1 MCIRDRLEKN
11 YGKEGAEIIC
21 DNCQDTIFG
30 GFAPQ
35 SKTAEALSSA
45 LGSRTVL
52 SGSVSQGKESSQ
64 SLQMM
69 ERALMTPDE
78 LKSIPK
84 GEFVVMKT
92 GTHPMISP
100 LKLYF
105 KWGIYFEE
113 PYILEDRGARTV
125 TYMSKEALMRE
136 VEIQYPQMKKT
147 VSEEDEE
154 LEEETPKRRKIPRTG
169 GV

>member
-1 MCIRDRLEKN
+1 MIGRPL
-11 YGKEGAEIIC
+11 
-21 DNCQDTIFG
+21 
-30 GFAPQ
+30 
-35 SKTAEALSSA
+35 L
-45 LGSRTVL
+45 TV
-52 SGSVSQGKESSQ
+52 
-64 SLQMM
+64 
-69 ERALMTPDE
+69 DE
-78 LKSIPK
+78 LKSMPK
-84 GEFVVMKT
+84 GQFIVMKT

-100 LKLYF
+100 PKLYF